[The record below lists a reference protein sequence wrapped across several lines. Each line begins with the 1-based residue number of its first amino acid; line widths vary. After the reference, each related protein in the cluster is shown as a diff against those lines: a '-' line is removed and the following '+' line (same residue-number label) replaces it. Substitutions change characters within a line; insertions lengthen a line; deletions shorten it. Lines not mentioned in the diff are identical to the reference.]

1 MVVNLVEKY
10 GVMPKKCFPETYSS
24 ENSLRMNRLLKSKV
38 RRRLRTAHCALCVS
52 MSEPTFLFLRF
63 SKSHYP
69 INPEYF
75 CSSVSTPTP

>member
-38 RRRLRTAHCALCVS
+38 RYLRRCLRTVL
-52 MSEPTFLFLRF
+52 
-63 SKSHYP
+63 
-69 INPEYF
+69 
-75 CSSVSTPTP
+75 SVSQ